1 MKRIHWISI
10 IIAVAVMI
18 SYALVNA
25 DKTIERDD
33 LIRLHIIANS
43 DSPEDQALKN
53 KIRDQLL
60 LAFGQTFKDAPTME
74 NARTLIGE
82 NLIEFERIALA
93 EIYEEGYQY
102 PVNAKLG
109 IYPFPTKVYGDIVYP
124 AGRYEAL
131 RVVIGKG
138 QGANWWCVMFPPL
151 CFVDISSGV
160 TRTASGVTR
169 KPNKV
174 GNASSLENQNNN
186 KGPIKPT
193 EAGEKVAVKYTFKL
207 VEWWKAIQPRIIR
220 IFSSRD
226 GKI

>member
-18 SYALVNA
+18 SYAHINA

-160 TRTASGVTR
+160 IR
-169 KPNKV
+169 KPNEV
-174 GNASSLENQNNN
+174 GNASSLENQNND

>member
-160 TRTASGVTR
+160 TRKATGVTR
-169 KPNKV
+169 
-174 GNASSLENQNNN
+174 

>member
-169 KPNKV
+169 K
-174 GNASSLENQNNN
+174 
-186 KGPIKPT
+186 GPIKPT

-207 VEWWKAIQPRIIR
+207 VEWWKAIQPHIIR

>member
-18 SYALVNA
+18 SYAHINA

-169 KPNKV
+169 K
-174 GNASSLENQNNN
+174 
-186 KGPIKPT
+186 GPIKPT